1 MGQRIVVGMS
11 GGVDSSV
18 AALLLKQQGFD
29 VVGVFMKNWEETD
42 ENGVCLATQD
52 YDDVR
57 DVCQS
62 IGIPYYS
69 VNFVKEYWDRVFSY
83 FLEEYKRGRTP
94 NPDVLCNREIK
105 FRAFLEFALRNGAE
119 WMATGHF
126 CRIGHGEEGVRLLK
140 GADPQKDQSYF
151 LHMLDQAQLQR
162 ALFPVGGMTK
172 AQVRAMA
179 REAGL
184 STAQKKDSTGVCF
197 IGERN
202 FKRFLQQ
209 YLPATPGDMVDEKG
223 RVVGKHDGLM
233 YYTLGQRRGLG
244 IGGSGDGRAWFVIGK
259 DLSRNL
265 LIVCQGED
273 HPALYCNALRASA
286 LHFIA
291 GREPAKSFACSAK
304 VRYRQADQACRVEML
319 QDGGAL
325 VRFES
330 PQRAV
335 TPGQYVVF
343 YQGDWCLGGGVIE
356 EPIGL

>member
-1 MGQRIVVGMS
+1 M
-11 GGVDSSV
+11 
-18 AALLLKQQGFD
+18 
-29 VVGVFMKNWEETD
+29 
-42 ENGVCLATQD
+42 
-52 YDDVR
+52 
-57 DVCQS
+57 
-62 IGIPYYS
+62 
-69 VNFVKEYWDRVFSY
+69 FSY

-209 YLPATPGDMVDEKG
+209 YLPATPGEMVDEKG

-233 YYTLGQRRGLG
+233 YYTLATQGAGYRRPAAT
-244 IGGSGDGRAWFVIGK
+244 DGRGFVIGK
-259 DLSRNL
+259 DLSGICCRL
-265 LIVCQGED
+265 PRRGPSGAVLQRTEGIR
-273 HPALYCNALRASA
+273 PALYR
-286 LHFIA
+286 
-291 GREPAKSFACSAK
+291 GT
-304 VRYRQADQACRVEML
+304 
-319 QDGGAL
+319 G
-325 VRFES
+325 
-330 PQRAV
+330 
-335 TPGQYVVF
+335 TGQEL
-343 YQGDWCLGGGVIE
+343 CL
-356 EPIGL
+356 